1 MVLYT
6 EEQLRKAYINHLI
19 ELKETEEELNMDLGP
34 YPELEDFRTIFEE
47 EMENNC

>member
-6 EEQLRKAYINHLI
+6 EEQLKKAWIKYLL
-19 ELKETEEELNMDLGP
+19 ELKEVEEELNMDLGP

-47 EMENNC
+47 EMESNS